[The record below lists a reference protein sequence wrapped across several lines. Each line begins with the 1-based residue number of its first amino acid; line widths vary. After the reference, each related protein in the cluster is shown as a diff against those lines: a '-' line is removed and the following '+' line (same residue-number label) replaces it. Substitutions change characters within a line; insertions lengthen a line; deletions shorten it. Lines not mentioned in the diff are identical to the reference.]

1 MLIQSKTA
9 LSSQAAV
16 ILYCTLLVRPSLAR
30 SQQWQGKEQVK
41 EQGKEQVKKIRDV
54 MEKEEVKRLEEH
66 EATQRRDSSGSSVGA
81 LYRMAGTVWCGQG
94 DGAATVYSLGGY
106 SGTDRWGLAS
116 LL

>member
-41 EQGKEQVKKIRDV
+41 EQVKEIRDVTEKEQVK
-54 MEKEEVKRLEEH
+54 RLEKH
-66 EATQRRDSSGSSVGA
+66 DGATPRRKSSGSSVGA

-106 SGTDRWGLAS
+106 SGTDRWGLVS